1 MKDKS
6 KGTRFTKEQ
15 IEKAMQCKDV
25 EELLALAKT
34 EGVDITKEEA
44 EKYMAEL
51 ADMELDGEELKK
63 VAGGLRPQE
72 HSPILQQPNILA

>member
-51 ADMELDGEELKK
+51 ADM
-63 VAGGLRPQE
+63 
-72 HSPILQQPNILA
+72 